1 MTAAGTSGRVRVF
14 VASVE
19 EHGAESLR
27 QLEQAVLLPDERRRA
42 RRMLHPPGR
51 DAYVLAHAL
60 QRLVLRE
67 LLGHAPAFST
77 GPHGK
82 PELIGDA
89 LHVNLSHCSGYAA
102 LAVHD
107 GAPVGVDI
115 ESRPPR
121 ADVWRVMNAALTGEE
136 CSRVLAERDPVLSFL
151 IHWTAKEAYVKATGE
166 GLSHSFD
173 ALSLAS
179 SAFPLLLDGAGVV
192 EHVLRCQTFPQHVLA
207 VCTLGAAAAPCH
219 IEHAVCGIG
228 GVRTRTVS
236 IC

>member
-1 MTAAGTSGRVRVF
+1 MTAAGTAGRVRVF

-19 EHGAESLR
+19 EHGAERLR
-27 QLEQAVLLPDERRRA
+27 QLEQAVLLPEERRRA

-51 DAYVLAHAL
+51 DAFVLAHAL

-67 LLGHAPAFST
+67 LLGHAPAFRT
-77 GPHGK
+77 GPNGK
-82 PELIGDA
+82 PELTDGS
-89 LHVNLSHCSGYAA
+89 LHVNLSHCSGFAA
-102 LAVHD
+102 LAVYD
-107 GAPVGVDI
+107 QAPVGVDI

-121 ADVWRVMNAALTGEE
+121 ADVWRVMNVALTGEE
-136 CSRVLAERDPVLSFL
+136 CSRVLAERNPVLSFL

-179 SAFPLLLDGAGVV
+179 SAFPLQLDGAGVV
-192 EHVLRCQTFPQHVLA
+192 EHVLRCQAFPQHVLA
-207 VCTLGAAAAPCH
+207 VCTLGDTVPPCH
-219 IEHAVCGIG
+219 IEHAVCDIA